1 MSRRVLITGG
11 AGFIGFHLAKRLLDA
26 GYTLHLVD
34 NHARGIC
41 DQHMEMLLSEPLVT
55 FSAVDLLDRD
65 AVLELGSD
73 FYAIFHLAA
82 IVGVAHVLERPYVVL
97 VENTQMLDNV
107 IALASHQTK
116 LSRLLFASTSEV
128 YAGTLKYFDLPVP
141 TPEQAAL
148 SVTALDQ
155 PRTSY
160 MLSKIVG
167 EVMCQQSGVPFTI
180 FRPHNIY
187 GPRMGMA
194 HVIPELLQKA
204 WEGTPSDSMVVHS
217 ADHKRTFCYINDA
230 VEMLKRMLET
240 DMCTGQTLNLGTQSP
255 EVTIREVAQTC
266 IDATGKVLE
275 IEVGSAT
282 PGSPVRRAPDMSQT
296 RELLNYQSK
305 VSLSAGVAQ
314 TWAWYCEHIFEGGG
328 QTAR

>member
-1 MSRRVLITGG
+1 MSGRVLITGG

-34 NHARGIC
+34 NHARGIW

-65 AVLELGSD
+65 AVLKLGSD

-97 VENTQMLDNV
+97 VENAQMLDNV

-240 DMCTGQTLNLGTQSP
+240 DMCAGQTLNLGTQSP

-275 IEVGSAT
+275 IEVGPAA

-296 RELLNYQSK
+296 GELLNYQSK

-314 TWAWYCEHIFEGGG
+314 TWAWYCEHIFESGG